1 MSLVNVSNA
10 AIAIKKCVCPEC
22 EKEVY
27 ELDDIGLELERCPH
41 CEYEFD
47 DELEQV
53 DGIELYIFVDPVTG
67 MLKGATEEELENEI
81 RARL

>member
-1 MSLVNVSNA
+1 MSLVTVSNA
-10 AIAIKKCVCPEC
+10 SIAIKKCLCPEC

-27 ELDDIGLELERCPH
+27 ELDNIGLELERCPH
-41 CEYEFD
+41 CQCEFTGD
-47 DELEQV
+47 LEQV

-67 MLKGATEEELENEI
+67 TLNGVTEEELENEI